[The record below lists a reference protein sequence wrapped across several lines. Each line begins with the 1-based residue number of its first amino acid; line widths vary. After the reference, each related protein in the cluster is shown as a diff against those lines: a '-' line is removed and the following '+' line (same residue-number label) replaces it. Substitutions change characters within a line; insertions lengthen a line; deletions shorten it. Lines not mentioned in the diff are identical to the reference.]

1 MSDHSKCLE
10 GKVALVTGAAG
21 GIGWGICAELAE
33 HGARVLLTDIDKE
46 GGQEVLREISSTSS
60 GHQFYPLDIRN
71 IGAFPELVEKI
82 WGQHGRIDILVNN
95 AGVNTA
101 HGLLDMTPEAWD
113 TVHDTNLRGHFFLSQ
128 AVSKRMVESGVPG
141 VILFI
146 TSVHQEIV
154 QQHPHYSTSKAG
166 LAMLI
171 KEMAVELAPSGIRVV
186 GIAPG
191 GIDISGRLTDPQRAG
206 QEETVLL
213 GGRNGIPRDIGR
225 AAVMLASNYWSRYI
239 TGEIL
244 TVSGGQ
250 YLSPKKAKQK

>member
-1 MSDHSKCLE
+1 MSNHSKCLE
-10 GKVALVTGAAG
+10 GKIALVTGAGG
-21 GIGWGICAELAE
+21 GIGWGICTELAE

-46 GGQEVLREISSTSS
+46 GGQEVLKEIPSTSS
-60 GHQFYPLDIRN
+60 GHQFYPLDVRD
-71 IGAFPELVEKI
+71 IGAFPKLVGKI
-82 WGQHGRIDILVNN
+82 WEQHGGIDILVNN
-95 AGVNTA
+95 AGINTA
-101 HGLLDMTPEAWD
+101 HSLLDMTPEAWD
-113 TVHDTNLRGHFFLSQ
+113 AVHGTNLRGHFFLSQ
-128 AVSKRMVESGVPG
+128 AVSKRMIESGVPG

-166 LAMLI
+166 LAMLV

-191 GIDISGRLTDPQRAG
+191 GIDTNQRITDPQQAS
-206 QEETVLL
+206 QEKTVLL

-225 AAVMLASNYWSRYI
+225 AVAMLSSDYWARHI

-250 YLSPKKAKQK
+250 YLLP